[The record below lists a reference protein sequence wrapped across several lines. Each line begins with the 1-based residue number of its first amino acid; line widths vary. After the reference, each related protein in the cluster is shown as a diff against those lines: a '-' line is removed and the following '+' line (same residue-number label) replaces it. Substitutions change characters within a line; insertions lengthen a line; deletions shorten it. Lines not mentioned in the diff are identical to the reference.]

1 MPFMFCPVF
10 LLLVWCCKPIKTFNL
25 FVLAIKRRHDNLTMC
40 SLHCFVKYMI
50 GFSFIVSLLQYIKT
64 YITGWHCP
72 SVLL

>member
-1 MPFMFCPVF
+1 
-10 LLLVWCCKPIKTFNL
+10 
-25 FVLAIKRRHDNLTMC
+25 
-40 SLHCFVKYMI
+40 MI